1 MLINE
6 EANDMNKSAWI
17 IALDWMFAWQ
27 IQLFAKEVII
37 ISVGFVLRVS
47 LQLNTTKLGLMAE
60 AFLRGRLKNCYF

>member
-27 IQLFAKEVII
+27 RQLFAKEIII

-47 LQLNTTKLGLMAE
+47 L
-60 AFLRGRLKNCYF
+60 